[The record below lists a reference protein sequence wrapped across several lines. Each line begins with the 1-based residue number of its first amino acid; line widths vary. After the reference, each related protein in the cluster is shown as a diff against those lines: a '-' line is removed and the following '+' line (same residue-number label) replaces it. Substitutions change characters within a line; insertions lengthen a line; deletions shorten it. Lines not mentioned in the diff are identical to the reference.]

1 MWYSGAM
8 LSRSILLLAVVTL
21 LVCTASPEFA
31 QSTDEPTTTQPK
43 SSIANPSSKTAP
55 APPRAQRGND
65 CNGTP
70 CDEVQPRV
78 FAMPPPTSTTWTLH
92 EKIGWGA
99 NVLLAALGY
108 VGIMLAISTL
118 RKIERHTHATGI
130 AAEAAAE
137 AAQAALLNARAIINS
152 ERPWILISVEPSAEK
167 LNSFTVIATN
177 RGRTPASIIAKTEQ
191 TRIALDEHALPAVPG
206 YDFQAPIPFIPRI
219 LVPGESTP
227 IKSIGREDLLELC
240 GSEESFKRIEN
251 WEEKFFIYG
260 KVVYRDL
267 IAADDNQLHET
278 NWCCWYIRGRQMD
291 GLVIAGP
298 SAYNAHT

>member
-1 MWYSGAM
+1 MWYICAM
-8 LSRSILLLAVVTL
+8 LSRSLSVLAVVTL
-21 LVCTASPEFA
+21 LLCAAPYQFA
-31 QSTDEPTTTQPK
+31 QATDEPATTQPK
-43 SSIANPSSKTAP
+43 SSTANPSTKTTPSTGAP
-55 APPRAQRGND
+55 GGND

-78 FAMPPPTSTTWTLH
+78 FAMSPPASTTWTLH
-92 EKIGWGA
+92 EKISWGA
-99 NVLLAALGY
+99 YVLLAGLGY
-108 VGIMLAISTL
+108 VGIMLAVSTL
-118 RKIERHTHATGI
+118 RKIERHTYAAGI

-137 AAQAALLNARAIINS
+137 AAHAALLNAQAIIHS

-191 TRIALDEHALPAVPG
+191 TKIAIDEHALPAFPE
-206 YDFQAPIPFIPRI
+206 YDFQAPVPFIPRI

-267 IAADDNQLHET
+267 IAAVDDQSHET

-298 SAYNAHT
+298 STYNAHT

>member
-1 MWYSGAM
+1 MWYIGAM
-8 LSRSILLLAVVTL
+8 LSRSFSVLAVLMLLLCA
-21 LVCTASPEFA
+21 APSEFA
-31 QSTDEPTTTQPK
+31 QTTDEPTTAQPK
-43 SSIANPSSKTAP
+43 SSTANPSTKTLP
-55 APPRAQRGND
+55 ATSGASGAD

-78 FAMPPPTSTTWTLH
+78 FAMPPPTTTTWTLH
-92 EKIGWGA
+92 EKIGWA
-99 NVLLAALGY
+99 AYVLLAALGY
-108 VGIMLAISTL
+108 VGIMLALSTL
-118 RKIERHTHATGI
+118 RKIERHTG
-130 AAEAAAE
+130 AAVLVAESAAA
-137 AAQAALLNARAIINS
+137 AAQAALLNAQAIINA

-177 RGRTPASIIAKTEQ
+177 RGRTPASIIAKSEHTK
-191 TRIALDEHALPAVPG
+191 IAIDEHALPGVPE

-227 IKSIGREDLLELC
+227 IKSVGREDLLGLC
-240 GSEESFKRIEN
+240 GSEEAFKRIEN

-267 IAADDNQLHET
+267 IASADNQLHET

>member
-1 MWYSGAM
+1 MWYICAM
-8 LSRSILLLAVVTL
+8 LSRSLSFLAIVMLLLCAAPV
-21 LVCTASPEFA
+21 EFA
-31 QSTDEPTTTQPK
+31 QTTDEPSTTQPR
-43 SSIANPSSKTAP
+43 SAAASPSSKTAP
-55 APPRAQRGND
+55 ATSGAAD

-78 FAMPPPTSTTWTLH
+78 FAMPPPASTTWTLH

-99 NVLLAALGY
+99 YVLLAALGY
-108 VGIMLAISTL
+108 VGIILAVSTL
-118 RKIERHTHATGI
+118 RKIERHTYAAGI

-137 AAQAALLNARAIINS
+137 AAHAALLNAQAIIHS

-191 TRIALDEHALPAVPG
+191 TKIAIDEHALSAVPE

-227 IKSIGREDLLELC
+227 IKSIGRERSARALRLRRELQ
-240 GSEESFKRIEN
+240 EN
-251 WEEKFFIYG
+251 
-260 KVVYRDL
+260 
-267 IAADDNQLHET
+267 
-278 NWCCWYIRGRQMD
+278 
-291 GLVIAGP
+291 
-298 SAYNAHT
+298 